1 MCPSISASRSDPAS
15 AMIVPFFFK
24 CHKQTLEFQAENS
37 QSERRIMVSG
47 YARFPDLRV
56 AEDQALFPFYYDWSH
71 STKVDIRFYA
81 GEVFAE

>member
-1 MCPSISASRSDPAS
+1 
-15 AMIVPFFFK
+15 MIVPFFFK

-81 GEVFAE
+81 GEVLAE